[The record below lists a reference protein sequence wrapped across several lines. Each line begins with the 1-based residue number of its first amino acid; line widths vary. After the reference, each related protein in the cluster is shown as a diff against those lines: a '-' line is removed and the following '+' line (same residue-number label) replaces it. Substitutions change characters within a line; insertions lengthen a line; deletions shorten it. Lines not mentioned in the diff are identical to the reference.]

1 MKTPAELDQLLSLM
15 ASAREA
21 METGAKLVFA
31 VRLPFAWEAGKCQK
45 SIEAVLAKNTLLL
58 LDAITTASSND
69 AKLLSSVD
77 MQKAMAIGQ
86 ELAREALDATDR
98 SQ

>member
-1 MKTPAELDQLLSLM
+1 MKTSEELEQLLSLM

-21 METGAKLVFA
+21 MEAGAKLVFA
-31 VRLPFAWEAGKCQK
+31 VRLPFAWEAEKCQK
-45 SIEAVLAKNTLLL
+45 KIESVLAKNTLLL
-58 LDAITTASSND
+58 FEAISTASSND
-69 AKLLSSVD
+69 ARLLSSVD
-77 MQKAMAIGQ
+77 LQKAMAVGQ